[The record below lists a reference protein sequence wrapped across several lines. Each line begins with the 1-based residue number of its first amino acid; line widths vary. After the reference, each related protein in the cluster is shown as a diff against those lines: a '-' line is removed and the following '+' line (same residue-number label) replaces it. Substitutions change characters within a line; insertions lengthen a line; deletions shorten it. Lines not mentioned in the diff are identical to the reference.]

1 MSKTTVGSFISQ
13 FIAIVKGDDAEALA
27 QKAWR
32 QAKNALTTQIHLL
45 EGETMRIED
54 RVEKAQEAENN
65 AAVNN
70 GRLIEDNKDYTTRL
84 VEAHNRLEEVKE
96 ELAEHNRAIEFLTAT
111 LASITE
117 NK

>member
-32 QAKNALTTQIHLL
+32 QAKNALTTQIHIL
-45 EGETMRIED
+45 EGETMSLED

-70 GRLIEDNKDYTTRL
+70 GQAITNNKDYVTKL
-84 VEAHNRLEEVKE
+84 IQAHNNLGAVQE
-96 ELAEHNRAIEFLTAT
+96 ELNEHDRVIEFLTTKLDT
-111 LASITE
+111 LTE
-117 NK
+117 SN